1 MIQPREISSLTVYFK
16 AVLIIIDYSN
26 YFIRSLFWVFN
37 FKEWMIMRFIKF
49 FTLFTQIKI
58 CANSTFV
65 TNSLDRTFSTTI
77 TSYMRM
83 NDFWFNLNF
92 RNLFLLLN
100 LSLFNKF
107 RFNFWNHIW
116 HHLSYFFFQNTIIN
130 LSFRKFRW
138 WNLGNTFQV
147 LKVSQRFLL

>member
-1 MIQPREISSLTVYFK
+1 MIQTWEISSLTVYFK
-16 AVLIIIDYSN
+16 AVLIIIDDCN
-26 YFIRSLFWVFN
+26 YFIWGLSWVFN
-37 FKEWMIMRFIKF
+37 FKEWMIMRFIKL

-65 TNSLDRTFSTTI
+65 TNSLDRAFSTII
-77 TSYMRM
+77 TSNMRM

-92 RNLFLLLN
+92 RILFFLFNLT
-100 LSLFNKF
+100 LFNKF
-107 RFNFWNHIW
+107 RFNFWNDIW

-138 WNLGNTFQV
+138 GDLGNTFQF